1 MLHFH
6 EVINVIVALF
16 ARFTTEMTDTQQ
28 DNIDHNNDVKSKVAA
43 EEELQQVINL
53 NILELKEKFL

>member
-16 ARFTTEMTDTQQ
+16 ARFTPEMTDTQQ
-28 DNIDHNNDVKSKVAA
+28 DNIDHNNDVKSKLAA

-53 NILELKEKFL
+53 NILELKEGFL